1 MFGGAFG
8 PPFAFS
14 SPIFLATQYT
24 PLPPPSPTL
33 KLHGCQYG
41 VCIQISCAV
50 LLSHTIVLQT
60 RTNIYVYFAAKPRK
74 TKKKPPNI
82 YVLLQEAEFKT

>member
-14 SPIFLATQYT
+14 SPIFLASQCTPPP
-24 PLPPPSPTL
+24 PLPQL
-33 KLHGCQYG
+33 KLQGWTH
-41 VCIQISCAV
+41 
-50 LLSHTIVLQT
+50 
-60 RTNIYVYFAAKPRK
+60 IYVCFAAEP
-74 TKKKPPNI
+74 KKKKEANPNI